1 MRFPSGRIYFLA
13 IVLSVGLLASSPCVL
28 AAEEEI
34 PPIGYDAVLRLDKL
48 PLLADWPA
56 YQDSSYSRKDDNS
69 DEGNFLRIEKNGE
82 QVMVDTDGPGV
93 IYRIWS
99 TGVVGRQMS
108 DKCRFLFYFDG
119 EEKPRLDLS
128 VPELFGAKGS
138 KFPFVPPLSVTFESG
153 AAGNPGEGPA
163 NLCYVPIPFK
173 KHIKITGREIAFYHV
188 NYHKLPA
195 DAVPESWTPEWAKAQ
210 KDKHEKA
217 SKLFEAVGQEPSPDG
232 YSKLLK
238 DQGVIEP
245 GKTLAISVDGPALIK
260 ALRVQLAEPSSKKLR
275 GVLLR
280 IT

>member
-1 MRFPSGRIYFLA
+1 MAPRMHFRPLVLLVGAFLFTPFA
-13 IVLSVGLLASSPCVL
+13 GH
-28 AAEEEI
+28 AAEEA
-34 PPIGYDAVLRLDKL
+34 PPVGYDALLRLDKL

-138 KFPFVPPLSVTFESG
+138 KYPFVPPLSVTFESG

-188 NYHKLPA
+188 DYHKLPA
-195 DAVPESWTPEWAKAQ
+195 DVALDSWTPEWAKSQ
-210 KDKHEKA
+210 KEKHE
-217 SKLFEAVGQEPSPDG
+217 
-232 YSKLLK
+232 
-238 DQGVIEP
+238 
-245 GKTLAISVDGPALIK
+245 
-260 ALRVQLAEPSSKKLR
+260 
-275 GVLLR
+275 
-280 IT
+280 